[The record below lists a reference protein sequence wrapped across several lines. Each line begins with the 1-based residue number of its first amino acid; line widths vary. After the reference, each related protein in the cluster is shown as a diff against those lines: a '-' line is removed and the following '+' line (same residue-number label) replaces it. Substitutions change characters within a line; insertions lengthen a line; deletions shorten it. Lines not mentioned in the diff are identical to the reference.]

1 MESFAQSLESKDVQ
15 EAVHHLRRRAL
26 WPVFKGLVLNIRRA

>member
-15 EAVHHLRRRAL
+15 EAVHHLRQAL